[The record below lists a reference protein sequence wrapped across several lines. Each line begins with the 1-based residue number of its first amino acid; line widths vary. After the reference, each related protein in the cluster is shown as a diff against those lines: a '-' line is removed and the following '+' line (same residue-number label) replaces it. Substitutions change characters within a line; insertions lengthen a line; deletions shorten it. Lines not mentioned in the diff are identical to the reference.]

1 MKKYTLTFDGTIML
15 TAESENRALEIA
27 DELLGFDWW
36 TYHNC
41 DEISIDNIDCVNEED
56 IEE

>member
-1 MKKYTLTFDGTIML
+1 ML

-41 DEISIDNIDCVNEED
+41 DEISIDNIDCVDEED